1 MRLLTVANILVHPAM
16 QINTINQAQ
25 VFVVVSVLKAT
36 KLHGRRGLH
45 ISPSSFY
52 PLPVFALPCQTL
64 ESRKDVTEIVPNG
77 SKVPAVF
84 RFPRLEVCVLIGIS
98 FDTKAGQ
105 HILKNPLVVNSIVEK
120 ASVKSSDTVFEVGPG
135 TGNLT
140 VKLLERSRKV
150 IACEIDYRLV
160 AELTKRVQCTSMQAK
175 LEIVPGDVLK
185 VQWPFF
191 DVCVANLPFQISSPF
206 IFRLLLHRPPFRCAV
221 LMFQR
226 EFAQRLVAR
235 PGDKLYC
242 RLSVNT
248 QLLAKVHLV
257 MRVGKNNFRPPPKVD
272 ASVVRIELKM
282 PPPPVNFKEWDGLTR
297 LAFLRKNKTLGST
310 FGKKKVLDLLDKNY
324 RVHCSVHNIAI
335 ADDFNVKTAV
345 MEALTSGNF
354 QERRARTMDEND
366 FLLLLEAFNSRGFHF
381 C

>member
-1 MRLLTVANILVHPAM
+1 M
-16 QINTINQAQ
+16 
-25 VFVVVSVLKAT
+25 
-36 KLHGRRGLH
+36 
-45 ISPSSFY
+45 
-52 PLPVFALPCQTL
+52 FA
-64 ESRKDVTEIVPNG
+64 
-77 SKVPAVF
+77 
-84 RFPRLEVCVLIGIS
+84 GIS
-98 FDTKAGQ
+98 FDTKVGQ
-105 HILKNPLVVNSIVEK
+105 HILKNPLVVSSIVEK

-160 AELTKRVQCTSMQAK
+160 AELTKRVQCTSMQSK

-191 DVCVANLPFQISSPF
+191 DVCVANLPFQVNRLARLFASLRRSLLDFLALYFSPPSAQAA
-206 IFRLLLHRPPFRCAV
+206 IP
-221 LMFQR
+221 R

-272 ASVVRIELKM
+272 ASVVRIEVKM
-282 PPPPVNFKEWDGLTR
+282 PPPPVNFKEWDGLLR

-310 FGKKKVLDLLDKNY
+310 FGKKKVLDLIDKNY

-335 ADDFNVKTAV
+335 VDDFNIKAAV
-345 MEALTSGNF
+345 MEALVSGNF

-381 C
+381 FTAHISTGHPFSFTGQLVQMHSVGTAPFVRRCRRRIFSD

>member
-1 MRLLTVANILVHPAM
+1 MP
-16 QINTINQAQ
+16 
-25 VFVVVSVLKAT
+25 KAR
-36 KLHGRRGLH
+36 KRNRQDKGR
-45 ISPSSFY
+45 S
-52 PLPVFALPCQTL
+52 
-64 ESRKDVTEIVPNG
+64 ERKQ
-77 SKVPAVF
+77 
-84 RFPRLEVCVLIGIS
+84 GIS
-98 FDTKAGQ
+98 FDTKVGQ
-105 HILKNPLVVNSIVEK
+105 HILKNPLVVSSIVEK

-160 AELTKRVQCTSMQAK
+160 AELTKRVQCTSMQSK

-272 ASVVRIELKM
+272 ASVVRIEVKM
-282 PPPPVNFKEWDGLTR
+282 PPPPVNFKEWDGLLR

-310 FGKKKVLDLLDKNY
+310 FGKKKVLDLIDKNY

-335 ADDFNVKTAV
+335 VDDFNIKAAV
-345 MEALTSGNF
+345 MEALVSGNF